1 MLPGAWRLLQAD
13 ARELSAGRAVPETP
27 TGARWERLLS
37 ARDASLID
45 AGAAGERTVARA
57 RLALMA
63 VLATIPIRAI
73 VDRPDAAENFVSV
86 AVVAVSVAVAIGV
99 LWALA
104 QGFYRPWLGVATS
117 VYDVTSVSAILV
129 GFVSIGRPQ
138 IAVNSHVIYEIYLLA
153 LAATCLRYD
162 GRAPVVAGAVAV
174 VEYAAVVFYVH
185 ANYDLSS
192 APYRG
197 FGQFSLGDQIGR
209 LVILAVAAVLSWAVL
224 RRADRLRQLSTHDP
238 LTGLLNRN
246 VLEERVREEVF
257 RARRHSRS
265 LAVAM
270 IDLDLFKR
278 FNDAYGHAAG
288 DVVLRA
294 FSRTLREAVRR
305 TDIVARFG
313 GEEFVVVL
321 PETPALDAAAK
332 LDRIRR
338 AMEALHIQAPGEP
351 GARVTL
357 SAGVAAFDPERD
369 HGVEILARA
378 DDLLLA
384 AKRAGRNCVMSE
396 FGIVPP
402 GILDNGRP
410 DFDDARVDARTRR
423 S

>member
-1 MLPGAWRLLQAD
+1 M
-13 ARELSAGRAVPETP
+13 PETP

-45 AGAAGERTVARA
+45 AGAAGERTVAQA
-57 RLALMA
+57 RLVLTV
-63 VLATIPIRAI
+63 VLATIPIQTAI
-73 VDRPDAAENFVSV
+73 ERPGMPENWIGFVTV
-86 AVVAVSVAVAIGV
+86 GGFFIVAVAV

-104 QGFYRPWLGVATS
+104 RGLYRPWFAVATS
-117 VYDVTSVSAILV
+117 VYDVTSVTATLV
-129 GFVSIGRPQ
+129 VFIVTGRPQ
-138 IAVNSHVIYEIYLLA
+138 IAVNSRVIFEIYLLA
-153 LAATCLRYD
+153 LSATCLRYD
-162 GRAPVVAGAVAV
+162 GRTPLVAAAVAV
-174 VEYAAVVFYVH
+174 VEYAAVVLFVH
-185 ANYDLSS
+185 ANYDLAS
-192 APYRG
+192 PLYRG
-197 FGQFSLGDQIGR
+197 FGRFSWGDQLGR
-209 LVILAVAAVLSWAVL
+209 LLILSVAGVLAWAIL

-246 VLEERVREEVF
+246 VLEERVREEVI
-257 RARRHSRS
+257 RARRYSRS

-270 IDLDLFKR
+270 VDLDLFKR

-313 GEEFVVVL
+313 GEEFVIVL
-321 PETPALDAAAK
+321 PETPALDAGAK
-332 LDRIRR
+332 LDQIRR
-338 AMEALHIQAPGEP
+338 AMEGLHIQAPGEP

-357 SAGVAAFDPERD
+357 SAGVVSFDPEHD
-369 HGVEILARA
+369 HGLEILSRA

-402 GILDNGRP
+402 GVLDNGRTEP
-410 DFDDARVDARTRR
+410 EHTRVDARQRR